1 MQEEQNINLTPP
13 YIDKEIPDFTLEAY
27 HEDETKE
34 ISLRKQKGKWLVL
47 LFYPADFT
55 FVCPTE
61 LESAA
66 EHYKEFQKIGA
77 EIMSVSTDTVFVHK
91 AWHDHSKAIGKITYP
106 MLADPT
112 AKLCRALGTYL
123 EDVGES
129 LRTTVIVDP
138 KGMIKAYDIHSNDI
152 GRSIDE
158 IFRKVQA
165 AKFVSEHTGLVCPA
179 SWTPGDDTLK
189 PGVDLVGK
197 I

>member
-1 MQEEQNINLTPP
+1 MPEEQNEVLTPP
-13 YIDKEIPDFTLEAY
+13 YIDQLIPDITLEAY
-27 HEDETKE
+27 HEDDTKE

-77 EIMSVSTDTVFVHK
+77 EIMSISTDTVFVHK
-91 AWHDHSKAIGKITYP
+91 AWHDNSEAIGKITYP
-106 MLADPT
+106 MLADPA

-129 LRTTVIVDP
+129 LRTTVIIDP
-138 KGMIKAYDIHSNDI
+138 EGKIKAYDIHSNDI

-158 IFRKVQA
+158 IYRKVQA
-165 AKFVSEHTGLVCPA
+165 AKFVSEHSGMVCPVN
-179 SWTPGDDTLK
+179 WQPGEETLK
-189 PGVDLVGK
+189 KGLDLVGK

>member
-1 MQEEQNINLTPP
+1 MQEEQNNVLTPP
-13 YIDKEIPDFTLEAY
+13 YIDQELPDITLEAY
-27 HEDETKE
+27 HEDDTKE

-66 EHYKEFQKIGA
+66 EHYADFQKIDA

-91 AWHDHSKAIGKITYP
+91 AWHDTSEAIKKIKYP

-112 AKLCRALGTYL
+112 GKLCKALGTYL
-123 EDVGES
+123 EDEGLS

-138 KGMIKAYDIHSNDI
+138 KGKIKAYDIHSNDI
-152 GRSIDE
+152 GRSTDE
-158 IFRKVQA
+158 ILRKVQA
-165 AKFVSEHTGLVCPA
+165 AKFVDEHGGNVCPVN
-179 SWTPGDDTLK
+179 WQPGQDTLK
-189 PGVDLVGK
+189 PGLDLVGK